1 MVSAS
6 TITVGA
12 GLAVLLGFP
21 AAAATVATVRSADI
35 VDGQVRRP
43 DLGTDAVASGK
54 VANNS
59 LTGADILESSLGRV
73 PDAATVHGLQVR
85 KVFLEVDPGSGQVLS
100 MAGLRIRYSCN
111 NPGELFVYAQAA
123 QGSGGELSY
132 ELFSGA
138 SAGFADEGEEIEI
151 ASPVIGAYTVGHLQ
165 YFDTSHRVVSFDWTY
180 RPRDTCRLV
189 GMAVGG

>member
-6 TITVGA
+6 TIAVGA

-21 AAAATVATVRSADI
+21 AAAATVATVRSANI

-73 PDAATVHGLQVR
+73 PDAATVQGMRVR

-111 NPGELFVYAQAA
+111 NPGELYVYAKAA
-123 QGSGGELSY
+123 EGSGGEMSY
-132 ELFSGA
+132 ELYSA
-138 SAGFADEGEEIEI
+138 AQAGFAGEGEEIEI
-151 ASPVIGAYTVGHLQ
+151 ASPNVGSYTVGHLQ
-165 YFDTSHRVVSFDWTY
+165 YFDTSHRVVTFEWTY
-180 RPRDTCRLV
+180 RPLDTCRFV
-189 GMAVGG
+189 GTAIGG